1 MKKILLSAF
10 TLSAFLTV
18 NAQSTD
24 LFISEYVEGSGNDK
38 AIELYNP
45 TNAPINLSGYSLNRY
60 SNGSSSIT
68 STLLLSGTIAANATF
83 VIVNG
88 QTTIENGGTSPAV
101 SPALQAYALSPNNGQ
116 LDGPY
121 DAPTYFNGDDAVT
134 LEKNG
139 AKIDIF
145 GKIGEDPGTAWTA
158 TFPHNNNQGT
168 WITRDYTLVRKAS
181 VTGGV
186 TTNPTVFDPLAQY
199 DTLPENTWTGLG
211 SHVFSGASGISEI
224 DNSVSLSVF
233 PNPSN
238 TNFVN
243 VSASEVIETIEMY
256 NAMGQRVAQKEGN
269 KTAKH
274 TTVET
279 GELSKG
285 MYVVK
290 VKFANNKATVTR
302 LSIQ

>member
-1 MKKILLSAF
+1 MKKLLLSAF

-68 STLLLSGTIAANATF
+68 STLLLSGTVAANDVF

-88 QTTIENGGTSPAV
+88 QTTSASNSPAV
-101 SPALQAYALSPNNGQ
+101 SPALQALADQ

-186 TTNPTVFDPLAQY
+186 TTNPTVFDPLAEY

-211 SHVFSGASGISEI
+211 SHTCNCATGVSEI
-224 DNSVSLSVF
+224 DNSISVAVF

-238 TNFVN
+238 ENFFN
-243 VSASEVIETIEMY
+243 VSASEAIATIEVY
-256 NAMGQRVAQKEGN
+256 NAMGQKVAQKEGN

-274 TTVET
+274 TRVET
-279 GELSKG
+279 ANLSKG
-285 MYVVK
+285 VYVVK
-290 VKFANNKATVTR
+290 VLFANNKATVTR
-302 LSIQ
+302 LSIK